1 MRHAFLGFCII
12 AGAVAP
18 VLAHAE
24 KPSPVF
30 ETWGAGDSSCGT
42 WLQARTGITSHLYE
56 QWVEGFISGN
66 IEQYSFAKNENV
78 GFSTDANGIFYW
90 IDNYCRSN
98 PTDNLAQAS
107 QSFIVNSKTMV
118 FSPVGTPPP

>member
-1 MRHAFLGFCII
+1 MRRVVFGFCML
-12 AGAVAP
+12 AGVILP

-24 KPSPVF
+24 NPVPQF
-30 ETWGAGDSSCGT
+30 ETWGAGNSSCGT
-42 WLQARTGITSHLYE
+42 WLQARAGGTSHLYE

-66 IEQYSFAKNENV
+66 IEQYALTKNENV
-78 GFSTDANGIFYW
+78 GFSTDSNGIFYW

-98 PTDNLAQAS
+98 PADTLALAV
-107 QSFIVNSKTMV
+107 QSFINNSKTMV